1 MIVGSCAAIKT
12 DLTLSDRIFRCNE
25 CGLTIDR
32 DLNASIR
39 LEKAPDKVVVDR
51 VGYTRINACGQ

>member
-1 MIVGSCAAIKT
+1 CGAIKA
-12 DLTLSDRIFRCNE
+12 DLTLSDRIFRCV

-39 LEKAPDKVVVDR
+39 LEKAPNEVVVVL
-51 VGYTRINACGQ
+51 VGYARINACGQ